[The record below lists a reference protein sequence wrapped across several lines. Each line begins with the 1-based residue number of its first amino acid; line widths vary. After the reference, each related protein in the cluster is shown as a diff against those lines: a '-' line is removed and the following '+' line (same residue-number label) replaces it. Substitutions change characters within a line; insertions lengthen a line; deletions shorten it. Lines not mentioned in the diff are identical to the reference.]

1 MNSTIGARHRTPIVF
16 SRCENYDPF
25 GRAVLQSSSSSILTI
40 VDDISR
46 DTAYGEV
53 ASHHSA
59 VSTYSVMVRRR
70 DILHDRVAPARQY
83 VTAIRPK
90 TKLVLGHEPFSHHA
104 LHE

>member
-1 MNSTIGARHRTPIVF
+1 MNSTIGARHRTPVVF

-25 GRAVLQSSSSSILTI
+25 GRAVLQSSSSSILTK
-40 VDDISR
+40 DC